1 MLEEQPGSL
10 FYSEENSFKHSLP
23 DVYLIKKTEGERL
36 GLWNSVYVRSG
47 LFNKKIR
54 SLDFR
59 IEDASEI
66 EEGELT
72 FDVEEAEGI
81 IQIFL
86 NNVLVYEG
94 SLRRGTVNP
103 IRIDEGLLES
113 SNSLV
118 FKALSPGL
126 AFWNRNEFIL
136 KNIQL
141 FAKRTEKSLSGGVNF
156 FVYPDELSSPRKA
169 TFRFYVE
176 CNQQDM
182 KKLSARINGYLVFD
196 SIPSCGGMNQV
207 EFSPSLLRVENNIL
221 EISADSSAYVREPA
235 ILIETNEPIYPT
247 YYFNIDEEDYEDI
260 VNGTT
265 DAMLYMSFVTD
276 DNKAEVDINGNLL
289 YIETEDYIYRDITE
303 LVKRTGNYVSVIP
316 KKDIKVNLLKIYLE
330 DAD

>member
-1 MLEEQPGSL
+1 
-10 FYSEENSFKHSLP
+10 
-23 DVYLIKKTEGERL
+23 
-36 GLWNSVYVRSG
+36 
-47 LFNKKIR
+47 
-54 SLDFR
+54 
-59 IEDASEI
+59 
-66 EEGELT
+66 
-72 FDVEEAEGI
+72 
-81 IQIFL
+81 
-86 NNVLVYEG
+86 
-94 SLRRGTVNP
+94 
-103 IRIDEGLLES
+103 
-113 SNSLV
+113 
-118 FKALSPGL
+118 
-126 AFWNRNEFIL
+126 
-136 KNIQL
+136 
-141 FAKRTEKSLSGGVNF
+141 
-156 FVYPDELSSPRKA
+156 
-169 TFRFYVE
+169 
-176 CNQQDM
+176 
-182 KKLSARINGYLVFD
+182 
-196 SIPSCGGMNQV
+196 MNQV